1 MDLLNDA
8 ALNNSL
14 LNDYASKLDELKQQG
29 NLRQFTSNVQQGRM
43 IEIQG
48 HSMLNLSSNDYLGLA
63 ADLTLREQF
72 FDETPNE
79 LRVMSSSSS
88 RLLTGNFPEY
98 EQLEASLSQAFHG
111 RAALLFNSVYHM
123 NIGIL
128 PALSDS
134 KTLILADKL
143 VHASMIDGIRLS
155 SAKYVRYR
163 HNDLN
168 HLQQLL
174 QQYHTDEAFERIIVV
189 TESIFSMDGDET
201 DLAELVRI
209 KQQFAKVM
217 LYVDE
222 AHAIGVRG
230 EQGLGCAEQYAV
242 IDEIDL
248 LVGTFGKAL
257 ASVGGYLICHP
268 IIREYL
274 INSMRPLIFSTAQP
288 PMCMAWT
295 DFIFQKV
302 LGLQQQ
308 RQHLQQISQNLQ
320 QSVQAKG
327 FDCPSTSHIVPV
339 IIGESQKTVEK
350 ARQLQQAGFYIM
362 PVRPPTV
369 PKHSSRLR
377 ISLTSQVNQA
387 DLEQLVALL

>member
-1 MDLLNDA
+1 MNLLDRYA
-8 ALNNSL
+8 AQ
-14 LNDYASKLDELKQQG
+14 LDDLKQQG
-29 NLRQFTSNVQQGRM
+29 NLRQFTSHTQQGRS
-43 IEIQG
+43 INIGG
-48 HSMLNLSSNDYLGLA
+48 HQMLNLASNDYLGLA
-63 ADLTLREQF
+63 ANVQLREQF
-72 FDETPNE
+72 FDETPND

-98 EQLEASLSQAFHG
+98 EQLEASLSQAFAG
-111 RAALLFNSVYHM
+111 RAALLFNSGYHM

-128 PALSDS
+128 PALSDA

-155 SAKYVRYR
+155 AAKYVRYR
-163 HNDLN
+163 HNDLA
-168 HLQQLL
+168 HLEQLL
-174 QQYHTDEAFERIIVV
+174 KKYHSDESFDRIIVV

-201 DLAELVRI
+201 DLAALVRI

-230 EQGLGCAEQYAV
+230 ERGLGCAEQYNV
-242 IDEIDL
+242 IEEIDL

-257 ASVGGYLICHP
+257 ASVGGYLICHS
-268 IIREYL
+268 ILRDYL

-288 PMCMAWT
+288 PICMAWSNFT
-295 DFIFQKV
+295 FQKV
-302 LGLQQQ
+302 LDLNTQ
-308 RQHLQQISQNLQ
+308 RQHLHAMSQYLQ
-320 QSVQAKG
+320 QALRSKSFA
-327 FDCPSTSHIVPV
+327 CPSSSQIVPV
-339 IIGESQKTVEK
+339 IIGESAKTVAK
-350 ARQLQQAGFYIM
+350 AQQLQQAGFYIM

-377 ISLTSQVNQA
+377 ICLSTQITQS
-387 DLEQLVALL
+387 DLDQLLPLL

>member
-1 MDLLNDA
+1 MN
-8 ALNNSL
+8 L
-14 LNDYASKLDELKQQG
+14 LNDYAVKLDGLKQQG
-29 NLRQFTSNVQQGRM
+29 NLRQFTSNIQQGRY
-43 IEIQG
+43 IEIKNQK
-48 HSMLNLSSNDYLGLA
+48 MLNLSSNDYLGLA
-63 ADLTLREQF
+63 ADIKFREQF

-79 LRVMSSSSS
+79 LRIMSSSSS

-98 EQLEASLSQAFHG
+98 EQLEASLSQAFQG
-111 RAALLFNSVYHM
+111 RAALLFNSGYHM

-128 PALSDS
+128 PALCDS

-163 HNDLN
+163 HNDLS
-168 HLQQLL
+168 HLTQLL
-174 QQYHTDEAFERIIVV
+174 QQYQVNESFDRIIVV
-189 TESIFSMDGDET
+189 TESIFSMDGNET

-209 KQQFAKVM
+209 KKQFTKVM

-230 EQGLGCAEQYAV
+230 EQGLGCAEQYGV
-242 IDEIDL
+242 IDDIDL

-288 PMCMAWT
+288 PICMAWT

-302 LGLQQQ
+302 LTLKNQ
-308 RQHLQQISQNLQ
+308 RQHLKNISQSLQ
-320 QSVQAKG
+320 QAVLSKG

-339 IIGESQKTVEK
+339 IIGESQKTVDK
-350 ARQLQQAGFYIM
+350 ATQLQRAGFYIM

-377 ISLTSQVNQA
+377 ISLTTQVSQT
-387 DLEQLVALL
+387 DLDQLVGLL

>member
-1 MDLLNDA
+1 MN
-8 ALNNSL
+8 L
-14 LNDYASKLDELKQQG
+14 LNDYAAKLDELKQQG
-29 NLRQFTSNVQQGRM
+29 NLRQFTSNVQQGRY
-43 IEIQG
+43 IEINSQK
-48 HSMLNLSSNDYLGLA
+48 MLNLSSNDYLGLA
-63 ADLTLREQF
+63 SDLTLREQF

-79 LRVMSSSSS
+79 LRIMSSSSS

-98 EQLEASLSQAFHG
+98 EQLESSLSQAFHG
-111 RAALLFNSVYHM
+111 RAALLFNSGYHM

-134 KTLILADKL
+134 RTLILADKL

-155 SAKYVRYR
+155 TAKYVRYR
-163 HNDLN
+163 HNDLS
-168 HLQQLL
+168 HLTQLL
-174 QQYHTDEAFERIIVV
+174 QKYHADEAFDRIIVV

-209 KQQFAKVM
+209 KKQFAKVM

-230 EQGLGCAEQYAV
+230 EQGLGCAEQYGV
-242 IDEIDL
+242 IDDIDL

-288 PMCMAWT
+288 PICMAWT

-302 LGLQQQ
+302 LTLKNE
-308 RQHLQQISQNLQ
+308 RQHLSNISRYLQ
-320 QSVQAKG
+320 QAVIRKG

-339 IIGESQKTVEK
+339 IIGESQKTVDK
-350 ARQLQQAGFYIM
+350 AKQLQQAGFYIM

-369 PKHSSRLR
+369 PKLSSRLR
-377 ISLTSQVNQA
+377 ISLTTQVSQR
-387 DLEQLVALL
+387 DLDQLVALL

>member
-1 MDLLNDA
+1 MN
-8 ALNNSL
+8 L
-14 LNDYASKLDELKQQG
+14 LNDYAAKLDELKQQG
-29 NLRQFTSNVQQGRM
+29 NLRQFTSNIQQGRY
-43 IEIQG
+43 IEINNQK
-48 HSMLNLSSNDYLGLA
+48 MLNLSSNDYLGLA
-63 ADLTLREQF
+63 SDIKLREQF
-72 FDETPNE
+72 FDETPNQ
-79 LRVMSSSSS
+79 LRIMSSSSS

-98 EQLEASLSQAFHG
+98 EQLEASLSQAFQG
-111 RAALLFNSVYHM
+111 RAALLFNSGYHM

-155 SAKYVRYR
+155 TAKYVRYR

-168 HLQQLL
+168 HLSQLL
-174 QQYHTDEAFERIIVV
+174 QNYHVDETFDRIIVV

-209 KQQFAKVM
+209 KKQFAKVM

-230 EQGLGCAEQYAV
+230 EQGLGCAEQYGV
-242 IDEIDL
+242 IDDIDL

-257 ASVGGYLICHP
+257 ASVGGYLICHS

-288 PMCMAWT
+288 PLCMAWT

-302 LGLQQQ
+302 LTLKNE
-308 RQHLQQISQNLQ
+308 RQHLNNISQSLQ
-320 QSVQAKG
+320 QAVLSKG

-339 IIGESQKTVEK
+339 IIGESQKTVDK
-350 ARQLQQAGFYIM
+350 ATQLQRAGFYIM

-377 ISLTSQVNQA
+377 ISLTTQVSQT
-387 DLEQLVALL
+387 DLDQLVALL

>member
-1 MDLLNDA
+1 MKLLQGYA
-8 ALNNSL
+8 EKLN
-14 LNDYASKLDELKQQG
+14 ELKQQG
-29 NLRQFTSNVQQGRM
+29 NLRQFTSNIQQGRM
-43 IEIQG
+43 IQIHGQK
-48 HSMLNLSSNDYLGLA
+48 MLNLASNDYLGLA

-79 LRVMSSSSS
+79 RRVMSSSSS

-111 RAALLFNSVYHM
+111 RAALLFNSGYHM

-155 SAKYVRYR
+155 AAKYVRYR

-168 HLQQLL
+168 HLTQLL
-174 QQYHTDEAFERIIVV
+174 QQYQADEAFDRIIVV

-209 KQQFAKVM
+209 KKQFAKVM

-230 EQGLGCAEQYAV
+230 EQGLGCAEQYGV
-242 IDEIDL
+242 IDDIDL

-288 PMCMAWT
+288 PICMAWT
-295 DFIFQKV
+295 DFILQKV
-302 LGLQQQ
+302 LGLDQQ
-308 RQHLQQISQNLQ
+308 RQHLHRISQSLQ
-320 QSVQAKG
+320 QAVQNKG

-339 IIGESQKTVEK
+339 IIGESQETVDK
-350 ARQLQQAGFYIM
+350 AAQLQQAGFYIM

-369 PKHSSRLR
+369 PKQSSRLR
-377 ISLTSQVNQA
+377 ISLSTQVMQT
-387 DLEQLVALL
+387 DLDQLVALL

>member
-1 MDLLNDA
+1 MN
-8 ALNNSL
+8 L
-14 LNDYASKLDELKQQG
+14 LNDYAAKLDELKQQG
-29 NLRQFTSNVQQGRM
+29 NLRQFTSNVQQGRY
-43 IEIQG
+43 IEINNQK
-48 HSMLNLSSNDYLGLA
+48 MLNLSSNDYLGLA
-63 ADLTLREQF
+63 SDIKLREQF

-79 LRVMSSSSS
+79 LRIMSSSSS

-98 EQLEASLSQAFHG
+98 EQLESSLSQAFQG
-111 RAALLFNSVYHM
+111 RAALLFNSGYHM

-155 SAKYVRYR
+155 TAKYVRYR

-168 HLQQLL
+168 HLSQLL
-174 QQYHTDEAFERIIVV
+174 QQYHANEAFDRIIVV

-209 KQQFAKVM
+209 KKQFTKVM

-230 EQGLGCAEQYAV
+230 EQGLGCAEQYGV
-242 IDEIDL
+242 IDDIDL

-288 PMCMAWT
+288 PICMAWT

-302 LGLQQQ
+302 LTLKNE
-308 RQHLQQISQNLQ
+308 RQHLSNISRYLQ
-320 QSVQAKG
+320 QAVLSRC

-339 IIGESQKTVEK
+339 IIGESQKTVDK
-350 ARQLQQAGFYIM
+350 ATQLQQAGFYIM

-377 ISLTSQVNQA
+377 ISLTTQVSQT
-387 DLEQLVALL
+387 DLDQLVALL

>member
-1 MDLLNDA
+1 MNLLNNYA
-8 ALNNSL
+8 A
-14 LNDYASKLDELKQQG
+14 KLDELKQQG
-29 NLRQFTSNVQQGRM
+29 NLRQFTTNIQDGRN
-43 IEIQG
+43 IQIN
-48 HSMLNLSSNDYLGLA
+48 HQSMLNLSSNDYLGLA
-63 ADLTLREQF
+63 SNLHLREQF

-79 LRVMSSSSS
+79 YRIMSSSSS

-98 EQLEASLSQAFHG
+98 EQLENSLTHAFHG
-111 RAALLFNSVYHM
+111 RAALLFNSGYHM

-143 VHASMIDGIRLS
+143 VHASLIDGIRLS
-155 SAKYVRYR
+155 TAKYLRYR

-168 HLQQLL
+168 HLIQLL
-174 QQYHTDEAFERIIVV
+174 QKYHVDESFDRIIIV
-189 TESIFSMDGDET
+189 TESIFSMDGDES
-201 DLAELVRI
+201 DLSELVRI
-209 KQQFAKVM
+209 KQQFNKVM

-230 EQGLGCAEQYAV
+230 EQGLGCAEQYDV
-242 IDEIDL
+242 IDEIDF

-257 ASVGGYLICHP
+257 ASVGGYLMCHP
-268 IIREYL
+268 IVREYL
-274 INSMRPLIFSTAQP
+274 INAMRPLIFSTAQP
-288 PMCMAWT
+288 PICMAWT

-302 LGLQQQ
+302 LTLKNE
-308 RQHLQQISQNLQ
+308 RQHLSNISRYLQ
-320 QSVQAKG
+320 QAVLSKG

-339 IIGESQKTVEK
+339 MIGESQKTVAK
-350 ARQLQQAGFYIM
+350 AKQLQQAGFYIM

-377 ISLTSQVNQA
+377 ISLTTQVSQT
-387 DLEQLVALL
+387 DLDQLVALL